1 MDKLKWW
8 QKTMI
13 YQIYPKSFYDSNGD
27 GIGDLT
33 GITQKLSYIHNL
45 GAGAIWLTPI
55 YSSPMIDNGYDISDY
70 RNIAPEYGTMADMEA
85 LIHEAKKYDIRI
97 LLDLVFNHTSDEHVW
112 FQESRK
118 SLRNDKR
125 DWYIWRDAKPDGSPP
140 TNWRGIF
147 GGAAWTLDERTG
159 QYYLH
164 TFAAKQPDL
173 NWENTKVR
181 QAMYDIAEFWLDKG
195 VGGFRIDAIT
205 YIKKPAVYADLPID
219 GPDRMGNVH
228 QATAN
233 QPGILDFL
241 QEFKQV
247 VFTGK
252 DIVTVAE
259 ANGVKAEEL
268 KYWVGETGIF
278 DMLFEFSHISLDME
292 EASLWYQPI
301 PWKSTQL
308 KQALSESQWATA
320 NNGWYPAFFENH
332 DQPRSINH
340 FFPEAVD
347 AELAA
352 KVLATVLLTLKG
364 TPFIYEGQE
373 LGMTNTAWSSIQ
385 CYDDISSHG
394 QYQLARQAG
403 LSDQEA
409 LRFIQKYSR
418 DNARTPMQW
427 NNQKNAG
434 FTTGRPWLPVHENY
448 RNINVA
454 CEQIKE
460 NSVFNYYKKLADL
473 RKTYEALLQGRYQEL
488 LKSNE
493 AIYAYLRIL
502 PEQTIL
508 IICNFSDKQTAYE
521 LPRELIINK
530 LLMGTYADAP
540 ENRLRSYE
548 ARIYLCEGS
557 DVL

>member
-8 QKTMI
+8 QKTMV

-45 GAGAIWLTPI
+45 GAGAIWLTPM

-125 DWYIWRDAKPDGSPP
+125 DWYIWRDAKQDGSPP

-147 GGAAWTLDERTG
+147 GGSAWTLDECTG

-173 NWENTKVR
+173 NWENVKVR
-181 QAMYDIAEFWLDKG
+181 QAMYDIANFWLDKG

-205 YIKKPAVYADLPID
+205 YIKKPAVYDDLPID
-219 GPDRMGNVH
+219 GPDSMGNVH

-233 QPGILDFL
+233 QSGILDFL
-241 QEFKQV
+241 QEFKQA

-278 DMLFEFSHISLDME
+278 DMLFEFSHISLEME
-292 EASLWYQPI
+292 ESSLWYQPI
-301 PWKSTQL
+301 SWKLTQL

-340 FFPEAVD
+340 FFP
-347 AELAA
+347 
-352 KVLATVLLTLKG
+352 G
-364 TPFIYEGQE
+364 G
-373 LGMTNTAWSSIQ
+373 
-385 CYDDISSHG
+385 
-394 QYQLARQAG
+394 
-403 LSDQEA
+403 
-409 LRFIQKYSR
+409 
-418 DNARTPMQW
+418 
-427 NNQKNAG
+427 
-434 FTTGRPWLPVHENY
+434 GR
-448 RNINVA
+448 RG
-454 CEQIKE
+454 
-460 NSVFNYYKKLADL
+460 
-473 RKTYEALLQGRYQEL
+473 GR
-488 LKSNE
+488 
-493 AIYAYLRIL
+493 
-502 PEQTIL
+502 
-508 IICNFSDKQTAYE
+508 
-521 LPRELIINK
+521 
-530 LLMGTYADAP
+530 
-540 ENRLRSYE
+540 
-548 ARIYLCEGS
+548 
-557 DVL
+557 

>member
-8 QKTMI
+8 QKTMV

-45 GAGAIWLTPI
+45 GAGAIWLTPM
-55 YSSPMIDNGYDISDY
+55 YSSSMIDNGYDVSDY

-118 SLRNDKR
+118 SLENDKR

-147 GGAAWTLDERTG
+147 GGSAWTLDECTG

-173 NWENTKVR
+173 NWENVKVR

-205 YIKKPAVYADLPID
+205 YIKKPAVYDDLPID

-233 QPGILDFL
+233 QSGILDFL
-241 QEFKQV
+241 QEFKQA

-292 EASLWYQPI
+292 ESSLWYQPI
-301 PWKSTQL
+301 PWKLTQL
-308 KQALSESQWATA
+308 KRALSESQRATS

-373 LGMTNTAWSSIQ
+373 LGMTNTAWPSIQ

-434 FTTGRPWLPVHENY
+434 FTTGKPWLPVNENY

-454 CEQIKE
+454 CEQMKE
-460 NSVFNYYKKLADL
+460 NSVFNYYKKLAEL
-473 RKTYEALLQGRYQEL
+473 RKNYEALLQGRYQEL

-502 PEQTIL
+502 SEQTIL

-521 LPRELIINK
+521 LPRDLIINK
-530 LLMGTYADAP
+530 LLMGTYDDAP

>member
-8 QKTMI
+8 QKTMV

-45 GAGAIWLTPI
+45 GAGAIWLTPM
-55 YSSPMIDNGYDISDY
+55 YSSSMIDNGYDVSDY

-118 SLRNDKR
+118 SLENDKR

-147 GGAAWTLDERTG
+147 GGSAWTLDECTG

-173 NWENTKVR
+173 NWENVKVR

-205 YIKKPAVYADLPID
+205 YIKKPAVYDDLPID

-233 QPGILDFL
+233 QSGILDFL
-241 QEFKQV
+241 QEFKQA

-292 EASLWYQPI
+292 ESSLWYQPI
-301 PWKSTQL
+301 PWKLTQL
-308 KQALSESQWATA
+308 KRALSESQRATS

-373 LGMTNTAWSSIQ
+373 LGMTNTAWPSIQ

-434 FTTGRPWLPVHENY
+434 FTTGKPWLPVNENY

-454 CEQIKE
+454 CEQMKE
-460 NSVFNYYKKLADL
+460 NSVFNYYKKLAEL
-473 RKTYEALLQGRYQEL
+473 RKNYEALLQGRYQEL

-493 AIYAYLRIL
+493 SIYAYLRIL

-557 DVL
+557 NVL

>member
-1 MDKLKWW
+1 
-8 QKTMI
+8 
-13 YQIYPKSFYDSNGD
+13 
-27 GIGDLT
+27 
-33 GITQKLSYIHNL
+33 
-45 GAGAIWLTPI
+45 
-55 YSSPMIDNGYDISDY
+55 
-70 RNIAPEYGTMADMEA
+70 
-85 LIHEAKKYDIRI
+85 
-97 LLDLVFNHTSDEHVW
+97 
-112 FQESRK
+112 
-118 SLRNDKR
+118 
-125 DWYIWRDAKPDGSPP
+125 
-140 TNWRGIF
+140 
-147 GGAAWTLDERTG
+147 
-159 QYYLH
+159 
-164 TFAAKQPDL
+164 
-173 NWENTKVR
+173 
-181 QAMYDIAEFWLDKG
+181 
-195 VGGFRIDAIT
+195 
-205 YIKKPAVYADLPID
+205 
-219 GPDRMGNVH
+219 
-228 QATAN
+228 
-233 QPGILDFL
+233 
-241 QEFKQV
+241 
-247 VFTGK
+247 
-252 DIVTVAE
+252 
-259 ANGVKAEEL
+259 
-268 KYWVGETGIF
+268 
-278 DMLFEFSHISLDME
+278 MLFEFSHISLDME
-292 EASLWYQPI
+292 ESSLWYQPI
-301 PWKSTQL
+301 SWKLTQL

-340 FFPEAVD
+340 FFPEAAD

-427 NNQKNAG
+427 NNQANAG
-434 FTTGRPWLPVHENY
+434 FTTGKPWLPVHENY

-460 NSVFNYYKKLADL
+460 NSVFNYYKNLAEI
-473 RKTYEALLQGRYQEL
+473 RKNYEALLQGRYQEL

-493 AIYAYLRIL
+493 SIYAYLRIL

-508 IICNFSDKQTAYE
+508 IICNFSDTQTAYE

-530 LLMGTYADAP
+530 LLMGTYDDAP

-557 DVL
+557 NVL

>member
-8 QKTMI
+8 QKTMV

-45 GAGAIWLTPI
+45 GAGAIWLTPM

-125 DWYIWRDAKPDGSPP
+125 DWYIWRDAKPGGSPP

-147 GGAAWTLDERTG
+147 GGSAWTLDERTG

-173 NWENTKVR
+173 NWENVKVR
-181 QAMYDIAEFWLDKG
+181 QAMYDIANFWLDKG

-205 YIKKPAVYADLPID
+205 YIKKPAVYDDLPID
-219 GPDRMGNVH
+219 GPDSMGNVH

-233 QPGILDFL
+233 QSGILDFL
-241 QEFKQV
+241 QEFKQA

-292 EASLWYQPI
+292 ESSLWYQPI
-301 PWKSTQL
+301 SWKLTQL

-340 FFPEAVD
+340 FFPESVD

-403 LSDQEA
+403 LSDQAA
-409 LRFIQKYSR
+409 LGFIQKYSR

-427 NNQKNAG
+427 NNQANAG
-434 FTTGRPWLPVHENY
+434 FTTGKPWLPVHENY
-448 RNINVA
+448 QNINVA

-460 NSVFNYYKKLADL
+460 NSVFNYYKKLAEI
-473 RKTYEALLQGRYQEL
+473 RKNYEALLQGKYQEL

-493 AIYAYLRIL
+493 SIYAYLRIL

-557 DVL
+557 NVL